1 METLKKDWFRGGII
15 LVVVIFAVSVLWMLY
30 QSMVAIPKQ
39 KIAGEQKQFEYNV
52 ENLKQCNS
60 EAEQRYIN
68 GWTNDCAELKK
79 EARCALPL
87 YMSEKWD
94 KMVVEDKNRCAELY
108 KN

>member
-1 METLKKDWFRGGII
+1 MEKIKENWFKVVII
-15 LVVVIFAVSVLWMLY
+15 LVIVISAMSVLWMLY
-30 QSMVAIPKQ
+30 QSMVVIPKQ
-39 KIAGEQKQFEYNV
+39 KISSEQKQFEYNV
-52 ENLKQCNS
+52 EELKKCNK
-60 EAEQRYIN
+60 EAEDRYIN

-94 KMVVEDKNRCAELY
+94 SMVKEDKNRCVELY